1 MAFDWWIGV
10 VDLPS
15 LRSYM
20 DGQWESD
27 DVERLVYELLR
38 IEDLT
43 KELRIIL
50 IIFIALRD
58 CNMGGGHVAVTHFIF
73 LNLTNLLD

>member
-1 MAFDWWIGV
+1 
-10 VDLPS
+10 
-15 LRSYM
+15 M

-43 KELRIIL
+43 KELRII
-50 IIFIALRD
+50 FIALRD
-58 CNMGGGHVAVTHFIF
+58 CNMGGPCCSYTFYLLKSHK
-73 LNLTNLLD
+73 LTGVNEYICIYIYING

>member
-1 MAFDWWIGV
+1 
-10 VDLPS
+10 
-15 LRSYM
+15 M

-43 KELRIIL
+43 KELG
-50 IIFIALRD
+50 IIFIA
-58 CNMGGGHVAVTHFIF
+58 
-73 LNLTNLLD
+73 

>member
-1 MAFDWWIGV
+1 
-10 VDLPS
+10 
-15 LRSYM
+15 M

-43 KELRIIL
+43 KERLRII
-50 IIFIALRD
+50 
-58 CNMGGGHVAVTHFIF
+58 
-73 LNLTNLLD
+73 

>member
-1 MAFDWWIGV
+1 
-10 VDLPS
+10 
-15 LRSYM
+15 M

-43 KELRIIL
+43 KERPRII
-50 IIFIALRD
+50 
-58 CNMGGGHVAVTHFIF
+58 
-73 LNLTNLLD
+73 